1 MGENFICFNWYFLL
15 LLIFLKIFLGE
26 QFNDSNLLGS
36 VLSIRGRETV
46 IEVWFDYKKN
56 ENVKSMI
63 GKKIKEILDLEVTFK
78 LYFKENLKSIEDK
91 STLKNAEKYNL
102 NYNNKRPSGSE
113 PFIFSKK
120 LILL

>member
-26 QFNDSNLLGS
+26 QFNDSNFLGI

-102 NYNNKRPSGSE
+102 NYNNKRKSTYQY
-113 PFIFSKK
+113 
-120 LILL
+120 

>member
-1 MGENFICFNWYFLL
+1 MCFVTNIFYLFYLFLYL
-15 LLIFLKIFLGE
+15 LGE
-26 QFNDSNLLGS
+26 QFNDTNLLGS

-63 GKKIKEILDLEVTFK
+63 GKKIKEILELEITFK
-78 LYFKENLKSIEDK
+78 LYFKENSKSIEDK

-102 NYNNKRPSGSE
+102 NYKSNRKSTNQY
-113 PFIFSKK
+113 
-120 LILL
+120 